1 MEVTSIP
8 LVKNLEGP
16 WPALQI
22 RCTGVAE
29 LVRLDLYPFLSVTDL
44 KRLLWIYHGGAP
56 RWAPE
61 RTFLGVRNAEGL
73 RPIEFSW
80 AILDTLPDP
89 LVQKEPNPSLVDEA
103 GIRKPVMPIMKCT
116 YTIESVV
123 DPTEII
129 EAISLDDLKSSPV
142 DDRLFGGYY
151 QLYFPWLKAPGQVQE
166 SDAKTLA
173 ESYGASLPYSEDRTA
188 RIGIVNRCLAAGVAG
203 QSASMDSF
211 VRISWVLPLPL
222 SKPES
227 LEKTF
232 YGLQA
237 SNTIPFLRYYPAKGL
252 GAPLLK
258 MALNPDGSPI
268 ISDPKIFTQYL
279 SQPAPNAKS
288 AVVVARCPLTSEYAP
303 AGTAFTIH
311 LFEDGTSDIS
321 LEVPQKGTTFS
332 AAIAT
337 ESEIILKTV
346 MQSMGYSPE
355 ASASLHGIHATYKWI
370 HPTPKKSKPLSAVK
384 LKSRVASLTPFL
396 EIVPQLE
403 GEKALITFQWRA
415 TSNYENESV
424 QFQYITQLVLRS
436 PGTPGQKALDSYVS
450 SLQSRF
456 GLTESVARST
466 LESWLEKRGDTTHS
480 FGASIAIYANHP
492 EYRVEVQGV
501 DSQTELQRLL
511 SVVGVLL
518 GAADSELVLTPP
530 VPAVAAV
537 AAIVALEDAET
548 ASVGAPEEE
557 GEGEGEDYGDLLAEL
572 GFGGEEEAVG
582 GGGAAAAPA
591 PTEEGPEEIIIDTGA
606 ALPDLTAAVAAVEDE
621 CGHNPI
627 PAGTVLD
634 IAEDWYMEKLKRN
647 DKTMFGYPA
656 SKTGRIKTYSKSC
669 QRRDDRQPNIMTLT
683 EYARVK
689 NCYEEQVRFVDL
701 PPQKPSDLPVDP
713 SFNPKRKYPDE
724 YYLVDPVSKK
734 PMWTVY
740 GYENKS
746 KAGQFLYLICAE
758 LWCDY
763 DNLPLLPSE
772 FVGTKGRGFTKPAES
787 CPFCGGRA
795 IKNMGSPKA
804 GESVIVREPKH
815 STGKIHN
822 FIGTMTRTQHPNG
835 YGLPCCD
842 TTPRLLKHFM
852 TQALSGKLK
861 VVEEEEEYAEVPPEE
876 VEEFEEKI
884 TDYRGILHSMNK
896 QYILGNDKT
905 LDAGKIGLLIP
916 ILDEFFGQQ
925 SSRALTSQGIKAVF
939 ADNVTLFVRVGVDT
953 QVQRGRR
960 GMNLF
965 AGLAPLMDM
974 ENAGQVMRLFL
985 GQRNPNRVQEAD
997 DVLSRRLVRAFEAAN
1012 YGSLL
1017 IEFAAK
1023 SSETPSQGILED
1035 FATRNG
1041 YTLGPSRGHVL
1052 RLYRAWTS
1060 FLRYLVDPSQ
1070 PKQIR
1075 HLEHL
1080 LAQPGPI
1087 TPRGL
1092 HLIIL
1097 EQEGES
1103 IRIVCPSFGIPIA
1116 PVFGDVPIS
1125 FIWHDVRDDSW
1136 EPLVLY
1142 TGTKDALRYF
1152 GSSTVGLPKP
1162 VQASLTQLLRTWR
1175 SLQGCA
1181 RPAPPP
1187 HVWTPDRD
1195 TTPLPRLANLLHKF
1209 NDAVPQAIIR
1219 DRSNRLAGV
1228 VFSNGC
1234 FVPCLDDGFLVEGLT
1249 RLYEVPLTP
1258 WSVYEKF
1265 YIGLNG
1271 LRPVALLM
1279 RGSQIVGFKTEVGT
1293 MIPVMPEAIQDVS
1306 LPVDQ
1311 VDVFPW
1317 ERDALVLRLPEQT
1330 GTVISLEESTAS
1342 IPEQIEEAYQ
1352 RIRLTLSKWLNR
1364 DARGPNFRRSLGI
1377 IIKGGLPL
1385 YEKRKRMDL
1394 LLQPKIQEWLTEAQ
1408 ADERVSL
1415 PILREEC
1422 MTLNQESCTGP
1433 CTWSG
1438 GRCLIHVPEQGQNT
1452 SMIFTARISDELL
1465 RYAQQRREIL
1475 DDGVQTIR
1483 TPKGSVRVGNE
1494 LYLATKPK
1502 ETPED
1507 ILERLGI
1514 LGPQATAFPEELL
1527 RFEGAED
1534 VIDLIDESIL
1544 GPDWIHKGFSLPAVA
1559 DDLEDAR
1566 GLLFAGVTGKSLEE
1580 WKELLD
1586 KKRGLPKE
1594 IDWSPSD
1601 IQLIA
1606 DVMQSNLLFV
1616 RGPAKIE
1623 AWYQPAPGKF
1633 KAPQTFYSIFWGPR
1647 QLLLSKGKDYR
1658 FIMSALPTSLLTSF
1672 DSAEPIS
1679 ASSVPLVPETPL
1691 VPLAPLV
1698 PETPLVPLVPLVP
1711 EAPLVPETPLVPLVP
1726 LVPEAPLAPE
1736 TPLVPLVPEV
1746 LEDQETKEVQ
1756 EAPEVLGTTEAPV
1769 VPEVLE
1775 DQEVKE
1781 APEVLED
1788 QEAKEDQEAPEVL
1801 EAPMV
1806 PETPEVLEDQET
1818 APEVL
1823 EDQEVKEAPEVPV
1836 EAKPETT
1843 IAGVVSDIIT
1853 ALVYEPARIPGL
1865 SKEPEKKSESKELDL
1880 GLDEEVGDTV
1890 LEG

>member
-1 MEVTSIP
+1 
-8 LVKNLEGP
+8 
-16 WPALQI
+16 
-22 RCTGVAE
+22 
-29 LVRLDLYPFLSVTDL
+29 
-44 KRLLWIYHGGAP
+44 
-56 RWAPE
+56 
-61 RTFLGVRNAEGL
+61 
-73 RPIEFSW
+73 
-80 AILDTLPDP
+80 
-89 LVQKEPNPSLVDEA
+89 
-103 GIRKPVMPIMKCT
+103 MKGT
-116 YTIESVV
+116 HTIESVV
-123 DPTEII
+123 DPTETV
-129 EAISLDDLKSSPV
+129 EAISLDDLAVTPV

-151 QLYFPWLKAPGQVQE
+151 QLYFPWLKAPGQIQE
-166 SDAKTLA
+166 SDAKALA
-173 ESYGASLPYSEDRTA
+173 ESYGASLPYSEDRAA

-203 QSASMDSF
+203 KSTSMDSF
-211 VRISWVLPLPL
+211 VRISWVLPLPP

-258 MALNPDGSPI
+258 MALNPDGSPVLT
-268 ISDPKIFTQYL
+268 DPKVFAQYL
-279 SQPAPNAKS
+279 SQPAPNAKT

-303 AGTAFTIH
+303 VGTAFTIH

-321 LEVPQKGTTFS
+321 LEVPQRGTTFS
-332 AAIAT
+332 ASIAT
-337 ESEIILKTV
+337 ESEVILKTV
-346 MQSMGYSPE
+346 MASMGYPPE
-355 ASASLHGIHATYKWI
+355 ATAMLHGIHATYKWI
-370 HPTPKKSKPLSAVK
+370 HPNPKKSKPLSAAK

-396 EIVPQLE
+396 EVVPQLE
-403 GEKALITFQWRA
+403 AEKALITFQWRA
-415 TSNYENESV
+415 TSNYESESV

-436 PGTPGQKALDSYVS
+436 PGVQGQKALDSYVS
-450 SLQSRF
+450 SLQARF
-456 GLTESVARST
+456 GLTEPVARST
-466 LESWLEKRGDTTHS
+466 IESWLEKRGDTSQS

-501 DSQTELQRLL
+501 ESSMELQRLL

-518 GAADSELVLTPP
+518 GAADTELVLTPP
-530 VPAVAAV
+530 VPAVTAV
-537 AAIVALEDAET
+537 AAIVALQDAEV
-548 ASVGAPEEE
+548 ASVGAPGLEE
-557 GEGEGEDYGDLLAEL
+557 GETGEGEDYGDLLAEL
-572 GFGGEEEAVG
+572 GFGGEGEEEAGPVG
-582 GGGAAAAPA
+582 GGASVAAAPTSVGA
-591 PTEEGPEEIIIDTGA
+591 EGEDEIIIDTGA
-606 ALPDLTAAVAAVEDE
+606 ALPDLTAAIAAVEDE

-627 PAGTVLD
+627 PDGTILD

-656 SKTGRIKTYSKSC
+656 SKTGRVKTYSKSC

-701 PPQKPSDLPVDP
+701 PPQKPSDLPFDP
-713 SFNPKRKYPDE
+713 SFNPKRKYPDD

-852 TQALSGKLK
+852 TQALTGKLK
-861 VVEEEEEYAEVPPEE
+861 VAVEEEEYAEVPPEE
-876 VEEFEEKI
+876 VEEFEEKV

-939 ADNVTLFVRVGVDT
+939 GDNVTLFVRVGVDT

-974 ENAGQVMRLFL
+974 ENAGQVLRLFL

-1035 FATRNG
+1035 FANRNG

-1080 LAQPGPI
+1080 LSQPGPI

-1092 HLIIL
+1092 HLIVL

-1103 IRIVCPSFGIPIA
+1103 VRIVCPSFGIPIA

-1125 FIWHDVRDDSW
+1125 FMWHDVRDDSW

-1142 TGTKDALRYF
+1142 NGTKDAIRYF
-1152 GSSTVGLPKP
+1152 GSSMAGLPKP
-1162 VQASLTQLLRTWR
+1162 VQASLTQLIRTWR

-1195 TTPLPRLANLLHKF
+1195 TTTLPRLANLLHKIH
-1209 NDAVPQAIIR
+1209 DGVPQAIVR
-1219 DRSNRLAGV
+1219 DRSNRLAGL

-1234 FVPCLDDGFLVEGLT
+1234 FVPCLDDGFLVEGLA
-1249 RLYEVPLTP
+1249 RLYEAPLTP
-1258 WSVYEKF
+1258 WATYEKF
-1265 YIGLNG
+1265 YVGSEFGG
-1271 LRPVALLM
+1271 LRPVSLLM

-1293 MIPVMPEAIQDVS
+1293 QIPVTPEAIQAPS

-1311 VDVFPW
+1311 VDAFVW
-1317 ERDALVLRLPEQT
+1317 ERDALVLRPPEQT
-1330 GTVISLEESTAS
+1330 GTLISLEESTAS

-1352 RIRLTLSKWLNR
+1352 RIRLTLSRWLNR

-1377 IIKGGLPL
+1377 IMKGSLPL

-1394 LLQPKIQEWLTEAQ
+1394 LLQPKIQEWLIEVQ

-1422 MTLNQESCTGP
+1422 LTLDQDSCTGP
-1433 CTWSG
+1433 CKWSG
-1438 GRCLIHVPEQGQNT
+1438 GRCLIHVPGQGEAT
-1452 SMIFTARISDELL
+1452 AMIFTARISDELL
-1465 RYAQQRREIL
+1465 RYAQQRRELL
-1475 DDGVQTIR
+1475 DDRVPTIR
-1483 TPKGSVRVGNE
+1483 TPRGSVRMGNE

-1514 LGPQATAFPEELL
+1514 LGSQATAFPEELL

-1534 VIDLIDESIL
+1534 VIDLVDESMI

-1559 DDLEDAR
+1559 EDLEDAR

-1580 WKELLD
+1580 WKDLLD
-1586 KKRGLPKE
+1586 KKRGSPKE
-1594 IDWSPSD
+1594 LDWSSSD
-1601 IQLIA
+1601 FQLIA

-1616 RGPAKIE
+1616 RGPARIE
-1623 AWYQPAPGKF
+1623 AWYQPAPGKI
-1633 KAPQTFYSIFWGPR
+1633 KMPQTFYSVFWGPK

-1658 FIMSALPTSLLTSF
+1658 FVQSALPSSLLTSL
-1672 DSAEPIS
+1672 DSAEPMAS
-1679 ASSVPLVPETPL
+1679 ASVPISIVLPPALSQAQPVLEI
-1691 VPLAPLV
+1691 
-1698 PETPLVPLVPLVP
+1698 
-1711 EAPLVPETPLVPLVP
+1711 
-1726 LVPEAPLAPE
+1726 
-1736 TPLVPLVPEV
+1736 PEV
-1746 LEDQETKEVQ
+1746 K
-1756 EAPEVLGTTEAPV
+1756 
-1769 VPEVLE
+1769 
-1775 DQEVKE
+1775 
-1781 APEVLED
+1781 
-1788 QEAKEDQEAPEVL
+1788 
-1801 EAPMV
+1801 
-1806 PETPEVLEDQET
+1806 T
-1818 APEVL
+1818 AEGSS
-1823 EDQEVKEAPEVPV
+1823 
-1836 EAKPETT
+1836 
-1843 IAGVVSDIIT
+1843 IIGVVSDMLT
-1853 ALVYEPARIPGL
+1853 ALVSQPAKIPGL
-1865 SKEPEKKSESKELDL
+1865 SSEEKEEEKVEEKVEEKEEEKVEEKVEEKEEEKVEEKEEEKVEEKEEEKVEEKEEEKEEEKVELDL
-1880 GLDEEVGDTV
+1880 GLDDEATETV